1 MATQSVEKYFPSK
14 HSEQMKYFMFPLKP
28 HLGYLIGFYRYIINN
43 VIIIIIITMSVKCR
57 HLELIIIGNNLILI
71 E

>member
-14 HSEQMKYFMFPLKP
+14 HSEQMKYLYVSIESSPGVFNWILPV
-28 HLGYLIGFYRYIINN
+28 YNN